1 MRLKPRMK
9 TNVRSTIA
17 LAFAVT
23 TLALC
28 LVPGVHSFDQPP
40 PSARERAEPRP
51 VAFQNIS
58 PASARTRFM
67 PGADDKLTS
76 LAERHDGGNLLPAD
90 QTLTWNTF
98 FGGSADD
105 YGYSVAVDGNGN
117 VYVTGESFATWG
129 SPVRAYSGGADSFVA
144 KLDSSGNLIW
154 NTFLGGN
161 GNDDEGLGVA
171 VDGSGNV
178 YVAGLSNATWG
189 SPVRAYSGGYDSFA
203 AKLDSSGHLIWNTF
217 LGSSGFDE
225 GYGVAVNSSGN
236 VYVTGTSSA
245 SWGSPVRV
253 YSGGVDSFAAKLDSS
268 GKLIWNTFLGGSG
281 DDYGFGV
288 AVNGSGNVYVTGF
301 SNAIW
306 GSPVRAYGSS
316 LDAFAAKLDSSGN
329 LTWNTFLGGSGDDY
343 GASVAVDGSGNVYV
357 EGYSFATWGSPV
369 RVYSGG
375 ADSFGVKLDSSGNL
389 IWNTFLGGSGDDYGY
404 GIAVD
409 GSGNVYVTGDSRT
422 TWGSPVRT
430 YTGGNDAFAA
440 KLTAAGA
447 LTWSTFLGSG
457 GDDYDT
463 SIAVDG

>member
-178 YVAGLSNATWG
+178 YVAGSSNATWG
-189 SPVRAYSGGYDSFA
+189 SPVRAYSGDTDSFA
-203 AKLDSSGHLIWNTF
+203 AKLDSSGNLLWNTF
-217 LGSSGFDE
+217 LGSSRDDNGKAI
-225 GYGVAVNSSGN
+225 AV
-236 VYVTGTSSA
+236 
-245 SWGSPVRV
+245 
-253 YSGGVDSFAAKLDSS
+253 D
-268 GKLIWNTFLGGSG
+268 
-281 DDYGFGV
+281 
-288 AVNGSGNVYVTGF
+288 GSGNVHVTGF
-301 SNAIW
+301 SNATW

-316 LDAFAAKLDSSGN
+316 LDSFAAKLDSSGN

-409 GSGNVYVTGDSRT
+409 GSGNVYVTGDSNA
-422 TWGSPVRT
+422 TWGSPVRA
-430 YTGGNDAFAA
+430 YSSNFDVFVA
-440 KLTAAGA
+440 KLSGA
-447 LTWSTFLGSG
+447 TPC
-457 GDDYDT
+457 DT
-463 SIAVDG
+463 PPTGM